1 MAISGDDARE
11 GLTCV
16 LSVKVPDP
24 KFSSQTKDKLV
35 SSEVRPAVEGAVG
48 EALAEWFEEHPNE
61 AKMVVGKIIEAAA
74 AREAARKAREL
85 TRRKSALDITS
96 LPGKLADCQEK
107 DPAKSEL
114 FIVEGDSAGGSAKQ
128 GRHRENQAV
137 LPLRGKILN
146 VERARFDKMLSSDQV
161 GTLITALGTGI
172 GRDQINYEKL
182 RYHKV
187 IIMTDADVDGAH
199 IRTLLLTFFY
209 RQMPEL
215 IERGYL
221 YIAQPPLY
229 KIAKGRSER
238 YVKDQAEM
246 DAYLIEEGVSEA
258 TLTLKSGEVISGQ
271 DLTERVSAAR
281 GVKLSVDRM
290 TARAPGFALEA
301 AALAGA
307 LVLEPSAEALKLAAD
322 RLNAV
327 SDEGEDNW
335 SAEMGEGM
343 GLVLSREVRGVTET
357 VVLDANL
364 RESPDAKRLSE
375 RAATIASD
383 YAGPAIF
390 APKSGTIVIN
400 SPSQLI
406 DAVTTAG
413 AKGMKIQRYK
423 GLGEMNPGQLWETT
437 LDPNARSLL
446 QVSVTHADTADELFT
461 KLMGDV
467 VEPRREFIQEH
478 ALEAEV
484 DA

>member
-1 MAISGDDARE
+1 
-11 GLTCV
+11 
-16 LSVKVPDP
+16 
-24 KFSSQTKDKLV
+24 
-35 SSEVRPAVEGAVG
+35 
-48 EALAEWFEEHPNE
+48 
-61 AKMVVGKIIEAAA
+61 
-74 AREAARKAREL
+74 
-85 TRRKSALDITS
+85 
-96 LPGKLADCQEK
+96 
-107 DPAKSEL
+107 
-114 FIVEGDSAGGSAKQ
+114 
-128 GRHRENQAV
+128 
-137 LPLRGKILN
+137 
-146 VERARFDKMLSSDQV
+146 
-161 GTLITALGTGI
+161 TGI
-172 GRDQINYEKL
+172 GRDQINYDKL

-215 IERGYL
+215 IERGHL

-229 KIAKGRSER
+229 KITKGRSER

-246 DAYLIEEGVSEA
+246 DAYLIEEGASDA
-258 TLTLKSGEVISGQ
+258 TLTLAGGEVIYGQ
-271 DLTERVSAAR
+271 DLAGRVASAR
-281 GVKLSVDRM
+281 GVKLSVDRL

-307 LVLEPSAEALKLAAD
+307 LVLEPSEEAVKTAAE

-327 SDEGEDNW
+327 ADEGEDGW
-335 SAEMGEGM
+335 TARLGEEYQ
-343 GLVLSREVRGVTET
+343 LIFQRELRGVTET

-364 RESPDAKRLSE
+364 RESPEAKRLSE
-375 RAATIASD
+375 RAQAIAGD
-383 YAGPAIF
+383 YTGPAVF
-390 APKSGTIVIN
+390 APKSGAVRIH
-400 SPSQLI
+400 SPSQLVE
-406 DAVTTAG
+406 AVITSG

-467 VEPRREFIQEH
+467 VEPRRDFIQEH